1 LRPLTRPLLI
11 AITLT
16 GMGEHVERFQRAI
29 KFGSILGGSEE
40 IMADL
45 AIRMASRYI
54 TPDARL

>member
-1 LRPLTRPLLI
+1 
-11 AITLT
+11 
-16 GMGEHVERFQRAI
+16 MGEHVERFQRAI